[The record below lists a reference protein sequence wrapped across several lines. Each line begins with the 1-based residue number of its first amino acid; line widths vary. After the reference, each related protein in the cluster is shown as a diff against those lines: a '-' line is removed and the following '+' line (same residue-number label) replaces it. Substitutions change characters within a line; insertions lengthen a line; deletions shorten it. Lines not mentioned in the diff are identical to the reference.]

1 MGTDHT
7 VPINSGESTTDIDD
21 PWKRRV
27 ETRQRSLEMW
37 VQTLFGLTL
46 VLVILTAVVIWKVW

>member
-1 MGTDHT
+1 MGTDHP
-7 VPINSGESTTDIDD
+7 VPSNPGESTADIDD

-37 VQTLFGLTL
+37 IQTLFGLTL
-46 VLVILTAVVIWKVW
+46 VLLILVVVIIWKVW